1 MWWLMPSA
9 QTDIVRIIK
18 FTFPAC
24 PTCPRN
30 MELHVWLAYF
40 AAAWVIAISP
50 GSGAVLSMTHGLAY
64 GVRGASATILGL
76 QLGVATILLI
86 AGVGVGA
93 VLIASATAFTVVKV
107 VGACYLIWLGWR
119 QWRSPPVAANAA
131 PSSGSAASAV
141 VGHPSARQRVALG
154 FFTNVTN
161 PKGIVFVVAVLPQ
174 FIDPARPLWLQLLIL
189 LVTTL
194 FADVIVMHGYA
205 FLASRAQRWLAT
217 ARARRLQNRVFG
229 GVLMAMGASLFMVK
243 RTAS

>member
-1 MWWLMPSA
+1 
-9 QTDIVRIIK
+9 
-18 FTFPAC
+18 
-24 PTCPRN
+24 
-30 MELHVWLAYF
+30 MELSVWLAYF

-93 VLIASATAFTVVKV
+93 VLVASATAFTVVKV

-119 QWRSPPVAANAA
+119 QWTAPVAPDHASPSTTGSSAAA
-131 PSSGSAASAV
+131 PAEAGL
-141 VGHPSARQRVALG
+141 PSVRQRVALG

-189 LVTTL
+189 LCTTL
-194 FADVIVMHGYA
+194 FTDVIVMHGYA

-217 ARARRLQNRVFG
+217 AKARRAQNRVFG
-229 GVLMAMGASLFMVK
+229 GVLIAMGAGLFMVK
-243 RTAS
+243 RTAV

>member
-1 MWWLMPSA
+1 M
-9 QTDIVRIIK
+9 D
-18 FTFPAC
+18 
-24 PTCPRN
+24 
-30 MELHVWLAYF
+30 LHVWLAYF

-64 GVRGASATILGL
+64 GVRGATATIMGL
-76 QLGVATILLI
+76 ELGVATILLI

-107 VGACYLIWLGWR
+107 VGAGYLIWLGWR
-119 QWRSPPVAANAA
+119 QWRSPVGDDAAA
-131 PSSGSAASAV
+131 PGGQAPAAA
-141 VGHPSARQRVALG
+141 GGGAGLPSVKERVLLG

-189 LVTTL
+189 LATTL
-194 FADVIVMHGYA
+194 FTDVLVMHGYA

-217 ARARRLQNRVFG
+217 AKARRTQNRVFG

-243 RTAS
+243 RAA